1 MNKPHTQHI
10 MKKIYLLIIAI
21 CTAAAAMAGTYNE
34 AQTDSAATASSQ
46 RLQLAPA
53 QEKLRDYC
61 FLEAQRKKQAQ
72 LLSSAYYLFDYCLKI
87 DSTAAEAW
95 NEIALLQLM
104 INDKEN
110 ALHSM
115 KQAVKYAP
123 DNYWYRIYLANYYI
137 ASNNTAD
144 AIAQMEEVTRL
155 FPAKKQALYTLV
167 ALYEQNNQFEE
178 AIGALEKI
186 EDKEGKTEEITLEKV
201 KTYIY
206 MGDRHKAI
214 DEVKELV
221 AQYPAEPRYMIL
233 LGNIC
238 MENDMPDEAV
248 KAYTEVLKQDP
259 DNESALYSMAQY
271 HKEQG
276 DTALYRKECDAILA
290 NPEVGNDFKSDMMR
304 AFFNDWQA
312 DKDTAEM
319 TRKFHIAL
327 KADKGEDAMMYM
339 LYASFLLEVDSA
351 SEEIVPVLEKALEI
365 EPEQGMARIEL
376 LSQYA
381 RRNDLKNLTRIC
393 EGGVKLHPEI
403 FQFYFYLA
411 IAYYQADRID
421 DAIAVCEL
429 SKNAITDNITP
440 EAVSELYGI
449 LGDLYHTKGDN
460 EKAFAS
466 YETSLENNPDNYSVL
481 NNYSY
486 YLSLMDTDLDKAEK
500 MARRAVEA
508 NPDNGT
514 FLDTYAWI
522 LFLQRNYGM
531 ALTYIDK
538 ALEDKE
544 NSSGDVLEHAGDI
557 YYMNGFKDK
566 ALEFWKQA
574 KDKGGA
580 GKLLD
585 KKIKRKKYIK
595 Q

>member
-1 MNKPHTQHI
+1 
-10 MKKIYLLIIAI
+10 MKRIYLLIIAI
-21 CTAAAAMAGTYNE
+21 CTAAAAMAATFPV
-34 AQTDSAATASSQ
+34 AKTDSAATAAAPKRQ
-46 RLQLAPA
+46 QLAPA

-61 FLEAQRKKQAQ
+61 FLEAQRMKQSKH
-72 LLSSAYYLFDYCLKI
+72 LSSAYHLFDYCLKI

-95 NEIALLQLM
+95 NEVALLQLM
-104 INDKEN
+104 INDKEK

-137 ASNNTAD
+137 ASNDTEE
-144 AIAQMEEVTRL
+144 AIVQMEEVTRL
-155 FPAKKQALYTLV
+155 FPAKQQALYTLV

-186 EDKEGKTEEITLEKV
+186 EDKEGKSEEITLEKV

-206 MGDRHKAI
+206 MGDRQKAI

-238 MENDMPDEAV
+238 MENGMPEEAA

-271 HKEQG
+271 HKEKG

-319 TRKFHIAL
+319 TRKFQIAL

-339 LYASFLLEVDSA
+339 LYASFLLEVDRE

-421 DAIAVCEL
+421 DAIAVCEQAE
-429 SKNAITDNITP
+429 NADTDNINP

-466 YETSLENNPDNYSVL
+466 YETALTHNPANYSVL

-486 YLSLMDTDLDKAEK
+486 YLSLMNTDLDKAEK
-500 MARRAVEA
+500 MARRAVDA

-522 LFLQRNYGM
+522 LFLQKNYGM
-531 ALTYIDK
+531 AMTYIDK

-544 NSSGDVLEHAGDI
+544 NSTGDVLEHAGDI
-557 YYMNGFKDK
+557 YYMNGNTDK
-566 ALEFWKQA
+566 ALEFWQQA
-574 KDKGGA
+574 KEKGGA
-580 GKLLD
+580 GKMLD